1 MGIKPLTRE
10 YKIQESE
17 DARVRHRIPNKV
29 SAGKLSAFLTVV
41 VICQDF
47 SSLSTCKP
55 FAPQSML
62 KIQGAT
68 RREEEDVQLYH
79 FA

>member
-1 MGIKPLTRE
+1 MLADLFTSNTVKVVSTGRQIPSCE
-10 YKIQESE
+10 QQQ
-17 DARVRHRIPNKV
+17 VRLV
-29 SAGKLSAFLTVV
+29 GLAG
-41 VICQDF
+41 CQDAAF
-47 SSLSTCKP
+47 S
-55 FAPQSML
+55 PQSML